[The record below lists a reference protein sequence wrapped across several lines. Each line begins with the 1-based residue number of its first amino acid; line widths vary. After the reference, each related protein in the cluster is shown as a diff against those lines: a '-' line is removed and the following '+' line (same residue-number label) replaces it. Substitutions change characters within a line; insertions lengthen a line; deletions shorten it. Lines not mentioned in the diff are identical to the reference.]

1 MNIPLDFLVKF
12 AARSLQL
19 AGHPVVIDRPKG
31 YAKTFPT
38 EKGPIT
44 LKYPVDYGYFKGIIN
59 PEDQE
64 EADVFIGHRGPLHG
78 KYMKGKTEG
87 GKWKPDEHK
96 WYTGLTQKQYDEMM
110 NLFSLTPGLIRQHKT
125 FPSGEHV
132 LADVKSLTQKRA
144 YWNGFFKAAANTPQ
158 QPTPVAPLHVP
169 QKPPIRIGQ
178 QPGNNFSFRLMSE
191 PNYKSLTSGNSL
203 TIDAHGGPDQSHG
216 YGYAYGASVPSVG
229 AKVNPTDPSEQGY
242 TPAEVASAMGTNAG
256 NVHNLRVLACN
267 PGWSDKK
274 YNNVDL
280 NKSYNEIATPKSY
293 QQQFPN
299 VTNITMAPPGTYAS
313 GSSVRYPIGDRGNAL
328 LSLYSNKALAGL
340 MNLFQSKDNQTP
352 VSQIQPLH
360 NYNLQ
365 GGTNW
370 IDTGAAP
377 Y

>member
-64 EADVFIGHRGPLHG
+64 EADIFIGHRGPLHG

-132 LADVKSLTQKRA
+132 LADVKCLSEKRA
-144 YWNGFFKAAANTPQ
+144 FWVGFIKAA
-158 QPTPVAPLHVP
+158 
-169 QKPPIRIGQ
+169 
-178 QPGNNFSFRLMSE
+178 
-191 PNYKSLTSGNSL
+191 
-203 TIDAHGGPDQSHG
+203 
-216 YGYAYGASVPSVG
+216 
-229 AKVNPTDPSEQGY
+229 
-242 TPAEVASAMGTNAG
+242 
-256 NVHNLRVLACN
+256 
-267 PGWSDKK
+267 
-274 YNNVDL
+274 
-280 NKSYNEIATPKSY
+280 
-293 QQQFPN
+293 
-299 VTNITMAPPGTYAS
+299 
-313 GSSVRYPIGDRGNAL
+313 
-328 LSLYSNKALAGL
+328 GL
-340 MNLFQSKDNQTP
+340 
-352 VSQIQPLH
+352 
-360 NYNLQ
+360 
-365 GGTNW
+365 
-370 IDTGAAP
+370 
-377 Y
+377 